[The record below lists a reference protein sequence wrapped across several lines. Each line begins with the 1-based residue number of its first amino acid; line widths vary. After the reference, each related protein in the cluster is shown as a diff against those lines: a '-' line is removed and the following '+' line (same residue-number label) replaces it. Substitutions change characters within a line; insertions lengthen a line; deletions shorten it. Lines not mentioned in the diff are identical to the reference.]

1 MPVPY
6 SVFTPVHDPG
16 VPGEFVGDAYMRP
29 AGVAVNGRL
38 VGRGLAPSVNLPP
51 TPILK

>member
-1 MPVPY
+1 MPGPN

-29 AGVAVNGRL
+29 GKF
-38 VGRGLAPSVNLPP
+38 APP
-51 TPILK
+51 